1 MAYKTPTVVPLH
13 ERIAREDEF
22 FSKLFMMSY
31 TGLSKLMFSPALF
44 YNHYVMN
51 EREDVDDKY
60 MLEGKLIHCLL
71 LNPEDFDKQFVLN
84 VTDTPSDNPRN
95 LLKTLFNHYKEL
107 SRSEDAEG
115 ALAGR
120 ETLTDFAPAILDIL
134 KDMNLYQSLKT
145 DDQRVAKIVNEK
157 NENYFEYL
165 KKAEGRSVID
175 GNVYEFAKDTVD
187 RIKSNAK
194 VMEIMGYFGDSFN
207 GVTQQNEIELAAFPE
222 GFNFGLRGFIDNLV
236 FDPGEKE
243 IRVNDLKKTSK
254 TIREFTDSIDYYKY
268 WIQAAI
274 YKKLVES
281 TYLSQ
286 PEYKDWKITVRFIV
300 VDPYGQ
306 IGPVKITDKTMQEW
320 EVETNQCLQEAHEHF
335 ASRDF
340 SMPHEFLINQELFL

>member
-1 MAYKTPTVVPLH
+1 MAYKTPEVIPMI
-13 ERIAREDEF
+13 ERMRREDEF
-22 FSKLFMMSY
+22 FSKHFMMSY
-31 TGLSKLMFSPALF
+31 TGLSKLQFSPALF

-51 EREDVDDKY
+51 VREDVDDKY

-71 LNPEDFDKQFVLN
+71 LNPEEFDKEFVLN
-84 VTDTPSDNPRN
+84 VTDTPSDNPR
-95 LLKTLFNHYKEL
+95 LLLRTLFNHYKEL
-107 SRSEDAEG
+107 KANDADEE
-115 ALAGR
+115 R
-120 ETLTDFAPAILDIL
+120 ETLTDFAPAIIDIL

-145 DDQRVAKIVNEK
+145 DAQRVDKIVNEK

-175 GNVYEFAKDTVD
+175 QNVYDFAYDTVE

-207 GVTQQNEIELAAFPE
+207 GITQQNEIELVAFLE
-222 GFNFGLRGFIDNLV
+222 GFAFGLRGFIDNLV
-236 FDPGEKE
+236 FDPNEKE

-254 TIREFTDSIDYYKY
+254 TIKEFPDSIEYYKY
-268 WIQAAI
+268 WMQAAI

-281 TYLSQ
+281 TYLSL

-306 IGPVKITDKTMQEW
+306 IGPVKITDNTMQEW
-320 EVETNQCLQEAHEHF
+320 EDKTNQTLQEAHDHF
-335 ASRDF
+335 ESRDF
-340 SMPHEFLINQELFL
+340 SMPHEFLLNQELFL